1 MKLANDAKFLDDV
14 LERHD
19 DNFRRCLQCQ
29 SCAGGCP
36 VAQSMIYRPN
46 GIIRLIQFGEKKE
59 VLNSPDIWL
68 CMGCNTC
75 AVACPMAIDIPG
87 LMDVLRMIAIEEN
100 GEAAEPSILNFHREV
115 LNSIKRYGRTHKLE
129 IMLRYK
135 WRQRDPFSD
144 VDVGMKMM
152 SKRKLDLLP
161 SKVSHTE
168 IISNLFSEFS
178 CQ

>member
-59 VLNSPDIWL
+59 VLNRILFQVKPAPLVDF
-68 CMGCNTC
+68 
-75 AVACPMAIDIPG
+75 IPTN
-87 LMDVLRMIAIEEN
+87 V
-100 GEAAEPSILNFHREV
+100 
-115 LNSIKRYGRTHKLE
+115 
-129 IMLRYK
+129 
-135 WRQRDPFSD
+135 
-144 VDVGMKMM
+144 
-152 SKRKLDLLP
+152 
-161 SKVSHTE
+161 
-168 IISNLFSEFS
+168 
-178 CQ
+178 